1 MLYIFIPI
9 IRNKFNKKIPLLEFH
24 APIFN
29 SMRKFQISICEYS
42 LASLS

>member
-9 IRNKFNKKIPLLEFH
+9 IRNKFNKKIPLPGFH

-29 SMRKFQISICEYS
+29 SANFKSPFANIL
-42 LASLS
+42 LASLN